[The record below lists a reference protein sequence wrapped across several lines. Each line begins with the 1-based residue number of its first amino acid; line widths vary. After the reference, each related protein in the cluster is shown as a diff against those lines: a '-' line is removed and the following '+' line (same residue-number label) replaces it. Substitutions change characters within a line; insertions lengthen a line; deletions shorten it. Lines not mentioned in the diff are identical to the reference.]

1 MTDWVRL
8 WHDMPTDPK
17 WRVIARKSGR
27 TVSEVIAVFNFVMV
41 NASANATERGRT
53 HNLFAEDIAA
63 ALDLDDADVEAI
75 LSAMEGKVI
84 AAGLLMGWE
93 KRQPKRED
101 NSALRAKEWREA
113 KKAERNRTQ
122 PNATERPETE
132 TETDIP
138 VDKST
143 DAGASS
149 DKQFWDNSIAY
160 LGGNSK
166 RSLVGKW
173 RRDYGMDETA
183 KAITA
188 SQLERAVDPV
198 AYIERVLRLGKSAR
212 AKAPAVPI

>member
-27 TVSEVIAVFNFVMV
+27 SISEVIAVFNFVMV

-53 HNLFAEDIAA
+53 HNLFADDIAA
-63 ALDLDDADVEAI
+63 ALDLEEADVAAI
-75 LSAMEGKVI
+75 LAAMEGKVI
-84 AAGLLMGWE
+84 ENCRLMGWE

-132 TETDIP
+132 TETDSS
-138 VDKST
+138 VAKAT
-143 DAGASS
+143 GASADP
-149 DKQFWDNSIAY
+149 DKAFWDNATAFI
-160 LGGNSK
+160 GK
-166 RSLVGKW
+166 RAVIGKW
-173 RRDYGMDETA
+173 VKDHGQAETA
-183 KAITA
+183 KAITEA
-188 SQLERAVDPV
+188 QLARAVDPIPYV
-198 AYIERVLRLGKSAR
+198 TRILRRGKA
-212 AKAPAVPI
+212 AAAEMPLC